1 MSDTSKRLA
10 EIEENLQKLQKEYDG
25 LSAALGDPALT
36 SWASDR
42 GRAAPRKLTA
52 FEAAT
57 VKRLDSLEPKLD
69 AIEDQ
74 QEELRAQLVCELAG
88 IPIDSAID
96 DPETLLRASLV
107 IFHRAHKAGQS
118 SVESRTVM
126 RALIAYLKSLAEDDE
141 DDD

>member
-10 EIEENLQKLQKEYDG
+10 EIEESFQKLQKEYDG
-25 LSAALGDPALT
+25 LSAALGDPTLT

-69 AIEDQ
+69 ALEDE
-74 QEELRAQLVCELAG
+74 QEELRAQLICELAG
-88 IPIDSAID
+88 IPTDSVVD

-118 SVESRTVM
+118 TIESRTVM

-141 DDD
+141 DDE

>member
-10 EIEENLQKLQKEYDG
+10 EIEESLQKLQKEYDG
-25 LSAALGDPALT
+25 LSTALGDPTLT

-69 AIEDQ
+69 ALEDE
-74 QEELRAQLVCELAG
+74 QEELRAQLICELAG
-88 IPIDSAID
+88 IPPDSVTD

-118 SVESRTVM
+118 TIESRTVM

-141 DDD
+141 DDE

>member
-10 EIEENLQKLQKEYDG
+10 EIEGSLQKLQKEYDG
-25 LSAALGDPALT
+25 LSAALGDPTLT

-69 AIEDQ
+69 ALEDE
-74 QEELRAQLVCELAG
+74 QEELRAQLICELAG
-88 IPIDSAID
+88 IPTDSAVD
-96 DPETLLRASLV
+96 DPETLLRASLM
-107 IFHRAHKAGQS
+107 IFHRAHKSGQS
-118 SVESRTVM
+118 TVESRTVM
-126 RALIAYLKSLAEDDE
+126 RALIAYLKSLA
-141 DDD
+141 DDDD

>member
-10 EIEENLQKLQKEYDG
+10 EIEESLQKLQKEYDG
-25 LSAALGDPALT
+25 LSTALGDPTLT

-69 AIEDQ
+69 ALEDE
-74 QEELRAQLVCELAG
+74 QEELRAQLICELAG
-88 IPIDSAID
+88 IPTDSAVD

-107 IFHRAHKAGQS
+107 IFHRAHKGGQS
-118 SVESRTVM
+118 TIESRTVM

-141 DDD
+141 DDE